1 MSSQLNQEINNKIYQ
16 RFVPSHSLPPNLS
29 VYPVPTK
36 YVKLG
41 VTDNQPEQNTRQS
54 NCVNYQ
60 SNTMFCPTLKNGNY
74 NGYSSN
80 IHLESE
86 LRNQFVALQKCDA
99 AEYIPNYKSNLY
111 TYSTPSNKKDTQP
124 FEYLFN
130 TAIYMPF
137 EPILTQQQNNSLFCN
152 HTRQQLKDS

>member
-1 MSSQLNQEINNKIYQ
+1 MSYQLNQEINNKIYQ
-16 RFVPSHSLPPNLS
+16 RNIPSHSLPPNLS

-41 VTDNQPEQNTRQS
+41 VTDQHPEQKTPHKHYS
-54 NCVNYQ
+54 NYQ
-60 SNTMFCPTLKNGNY
+60 ANKMFCPTSTNGNY
-74 NGYSSN
+74 QGYSSH

-99 AEYIPNYKSNLY
+99 SEYIPNYKSNLY
-111 TYSTPSNKKDTQP
+111 TYSTPSHNKEIQP

-137 EPILTQQQNNSLFCN
+137 QPILTEQQNDSLFFN

>member
-41 VTDNQPEQNTRQS
+41 VTDIHPEQNTIQNNYS
-54 NCVNYQ
+54 NYQ
-60 SNTMFCPTLKNGNY
+60 CNTMFCPTLKNNNY
-74 NGYSSN
+74 TGFSNN

-99 AEYIPNYKSNLY
+99 SEYIPNYNSSMY
-111 TYSTPSNKKDTQP
+111 TYSMPSNGIEQQP
-124 FEYLFN
+124 FENLFN
-130 TAIYMPF
+130 TSIYMPIQ
-137 EPILTQQQNNSLFCN
+137 PILKEQNNSLFCN

>member
-41 VTDNQPEQNTRQS
+41 VTDNHPEQNTKQH
-54 NCVNYQ
+54 NYANYQ
-60 SNTMFCPTLKNGNY
+60 SNTMFCPTLKNNNY
-74 NGYSSN
+74 NGYSNN

-99 AEYIPNYKSNLY
+99 SEYIPNYKSNLY
-111 TYSTPSNKKDTQP
+111 FYSTPSNNTDIQP
-124 FEYLFN
+124 FEHLFD
-130 TAIYMPF
+130 TSIYMPF
-137 EPILTQQQNNSLFCN
+137 QPIAKERHNSLFFN

>member
-41 VTDNQPEQNTRQS
+41 ITDNIPQQKTRQF
-54 NCVNYQ
+54 NHLNYQ
-60 SNTMFCPTLKNGNY
+60 SNTMFCPTSKNGNY
-74 NGYSSN
+74 NGYSNN

-86 LRNQFVALQKCDA
+86 LRNQYVALQKSDA
-99 AEYIPNYKSNLY
+99 AEYVPNYKSNLY
-111 TYSTPSNKKDTQP
+111 TYSTSSHQKNIQP

-130 TAIYMPF
+130 TSIYMPF
-137 EPILTQQQNNSLFCN
+137 QPILTQEKNITLFCN

>member
-41 VTDNQPEQNTRQS
+41 VTDNHTQQNTIQ
-54 NCVNYQ
+54 NNYPNYQ
-60 SNTMFCPTLKNGNY
+60 CDTMFCPTFKNNNY
-74 NGYSSN
+74 NGYSNN

-86 LRNQFVALQKCDA
+86 LRNQFVALQKSDA
-99 AEYIPNYKSNLY
+99 SEYIPNYKSNLY
-111 TYSTPSNKKDTQP
+111 SYSTPSNNINIQP

-130 TAIYMPF
+130 TSIYMPF
-137 EPILTQQQNNSLFCN
+137 QPLLTEQNNSLFFN

>member
-1 MSSQLNQEINNKIYQ
+1 MSSQLNQDINNKIYQ
-16 RFVPSHSLPPNLS
+16 RFVPSHCLPPNLS

-41 VTDNQPEQNTRQS
+41 VTDNYSKQNTS
-54 NCVNYQ
+54 NKNYPNYQ
-60 SNTMFCPTLKNGNY
+60 SNIMFCPTLKNGNY
-74 NGYSSN
+74 NGYSNN

-99 AEYIPNYKSNLY
+99 SEYIPNYKSNLY
-111 TYSTPSNKKDTQP
+111 SYSTPSNKNDVQP
-124 FEYLFN
+124 FEHLFN
-130 TAIYMPF
+130 TSVYMPCQTMPT
-137 EPILTQQQNNSLFCN
+137 ENKDSLFCN

>member
-1 MSSQLNQEINNKIYQ
+1 MSSQLNEEINNKIYQ

-41 VTDNQPEQNTRQS
+41 ITDNHPHQNTIQ
-54 NCVNYQ
+54 NNYQ
-60 SNTMFCPTLKNGNY
+60 NFQCNTMFCPTLKNGNY
-74 NGYSSN
+74 NGYSNN

-99 AEYIPNYKSNLY
+99 AEYIPNYKSSLFM
-111 TYSTPSNKKDTQP
+111 YSTPSNKQYTQP

-137 EPILTQQQNNSLFCN
+137 QPILTEQQNDALFFN

>member
-1 MSSQLNQEINNKIYQ
+1 MSSQLNEEINNKIYQ

-41 VTDNQPEQNTRQS
+41 ITDNHPHQNTIQ
-54 NCVNYQ
+54 NNYQ
-60 SNTMFCPTLKNGNY
+60 NFQCNTMFCPTLKNGNY
-74 NGYSSN
+74 NGYSNN

-99 AEYIPNYKSNLY
+99 AEYIPNYKSQLFHYSINY
-111 TYSTPSNKKDTQP
+111 TDNKNIP
-124 FEYLFN
+124 FDYLFN
-130 TAIYMPF
+130 NSIYMPF
-137 EPILTQQQNNSLFCN
+137 QTNVVTQNNSLFNN
-152 HTRQQLKDS
+152 HTRQQNKEN

>member
-29 VYPVPTK
+29 VYSVPTK

-41 VTDNQPEQNTRQS
+41 RTDKQPVQNTTQY
-54 NCVNYQ
+54 NYTNYN

-74 NGYSSN
+74 QGYSN
-80 IHLESE
+80 HIHLESE

-99 AEYIPNYKSNLY
+99 SEYIPNYKSNLY
-111 TYSTPSNKKDTQP
+111 NYSTPSNNKDTQP

-137 EPILTQQQNNSLFCN
+137 QPILTEYNESLFCN

>member
-1 MSSQLNQEINNKIYQ
+1 MSYQLNQEINNKIYQ
-16 RFVPSHSLPPNLS
+16 RNVPSHSLPPNLS

-41 VTDNQPEQNTRQS
+41 VADKHPSQETPHKNY
-54 NCVNYQ
+54 VNYQ
-60 SNTMFCPTLKNGNY
+60 AHQMFCPTSKNGNY
-74 NGYSSN
+74 QGYSN
-80 IHLESE
+80 HIHLESE

-99 AEYIPNYKSNLY
+99 SEYIPNYKSNLY
-111 TYSTPSNKKDTQP
+111 SYSTPSTKKNIQP

-130 TAIYMPF
+130 NDIYMPF
-137 EPILTQQQNNSLFCN
+137 QPISTQQKDSLFFN